1 MTLLL
6 KTTVY
11 LPEADYRKL
20 KILARAR
27 KRSTAELL
35 REAIAEY
42 ANRHAPP
49 RLPRS
54 LGAGRSGRGD
64 LSKRAEQLLHGRGGA
79 GDCRRHRSYSCPHR
93 RRRPSPPRV
102 ESALR
107 GATRGLGPTVG
118 GASRG
123 RSSPRDPARNERQ
136 SDFLLRTWPL
146 ELTRIEWGHNRDSSG
161 PARSRRAIVL

>member
-1 MTLLL
+1 MLRVSSSLVRRGQNQPLRGETLARHPVIQRYNLDGAQSTISGNHMTLLL

-64 LSKRAEQLLHGRGGA
+64 LSKRAEQLLHGM
-79 GDCRRHRSYSCPHR
+79 
-93 RRRPSPPRV
+93 
-102 ESALR
+102 
-107 GATRGLGPTVG
+107 
-118 GASRG
+118 G
-123 RSSPRDPARNERQ
+123 RQR
-136 SDFLLRTWPL
+136 
-146 ELTRIEWGHNRDSSG
+146 
-161 PARSRRAIVL
+161 